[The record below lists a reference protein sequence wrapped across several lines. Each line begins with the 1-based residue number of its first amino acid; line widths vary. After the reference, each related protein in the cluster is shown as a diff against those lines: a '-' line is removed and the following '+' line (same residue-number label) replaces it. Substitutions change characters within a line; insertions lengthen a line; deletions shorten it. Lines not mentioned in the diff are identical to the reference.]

1 MEYVVS
7 KTDIP
12 FDVLFN
18 VAIEKDI
25 KKPVMCIPSGDWQ
38 VAIDA
43 DEYDFDLAVDIAI
56 TMEGLEEEGIRT
68 DTDDTYGDD
77 EATYD
82 IVTVNTSPRTFY
94 YVMLRE
100 E

>member
-56 TMEGLEEEGIRT
+56 TMEGLEENGIRT
-68 DTDDTYGDD
+68 DTDDTYEDD
-77 EATYD
+77 ATYD